1 MSQSMPNA
9 LHEVVIVG
17 GGLVGGLCAL
27 LLAEGGVP
35 VTVLDAAPA
44 PSSDLLAKRD
54 ARVWALSPA
63 NISLLERVGVW
74 QQVSRHATYTGM
86 QVWNQ
91 DHRGLL
97 EFGQP
102 SPVIGRPDL
111 THRLHALGSMVE
123 PSVLALAL
131 QTQLEQ
137 QPLIQLQQACPVSQI
152 DWYGE
157 YWQVSLADGHTLRT
171 RLLIGA
177 DGANSLVRRAAQ
189 IGVQRLDYQQT
200 ALTCAIR
207 TEQPHHGVAR
217 QVFVNGGIL
226 AFLPMCE
233 LPDQPQTGDWQSV
246 VWSLPT
252 VQAEEEDWAAADDTA
267 FMQGLSAASGHMLG
281 QVTALESRGQFPL
294 RAQQADQYVMD
305 GLALIG
311 DAAHVVHPMAGQGVN
326 LGLLDAAV
334 LVDALLHDRARG
346 LWAHTQTLRRF
357 AARRR
362 LPNSLMMHSL
372 SLLGWL
378 QATDLA
384 PLMWLRG
391 EGMHWVERQPAL
403 LDRFNRQASGWPDLK
418 HTRYRQ
424 RHVSL
429 AD

>member
-1 MSQSMPNA
+1 MNSSQPM
-9 LHEVVIVG
+9 HDVVIVG

-35 VTVLDAAPA
+35 VTLLDAAAA
-44 PSSDLLAKRD
+44 PNSEVLTKRD

-74 QQVSRHATYTGM
+74 QQVSRHAIYTGM
-86 QVWNQ
+86 QVCNR

-97 EFGQP
+97 EFGQAYTARAV
-102 SPVIGRPDL
+102 S
-111 THRLHALGSMVE
+111 LGSMVE

-137 QPLIQLQQACPVSQI
+137 HPLIDLQQGCRVSQI
-152 DWYGE
+152 DWYGT
-157 YWQVSLADGHTLRT
+157 YWQVSLASTQTLQT

-177 DGANSLVRRAAQ
+177 DGANSLVRRCAN
-189 IGVQRLDYQQT
+189 IGVQRLDYRQT

-207 TEQPHHGVAR
+207 TEQPHHGIAR

-233 LPDQPQTGDWQSV
+233 LPNQPQTGDWQSV
-246 VWSLPT
+246 VWSLST
-252 VQAEEEDWAAADDTA
+252 VEAGDWAEADDA
-267 FMQGLSAASGHMLG
+267 SLMQALSSASGYMLG
-281 QVTALESRGQFPL
+281 AVTALESRGQFPL
-294 RAQQADQYVMD
+294 RAQQADQYIME

-334 LVDALLHDRARG
+334 LADALLHDRSRG
-346 LWAHTQTLRRF
+346 LWAHSQTLRRF

-362 LPNSLMMHSL
+362 LPNSVMMHGL
-372 SLLGWL
+372 SVLGAL
-378 QATDLA
+378 QASDLA
-384 PLMWLRG
+384 SIQWLRG
-391 EGMHWVERQPAL
+391 EGMHWVARQQGL
-403 LDRFNRQASGWPDLK
+403 LDQFNRQASGWPDLSQ
-418 HTRYRQ
+418 TRYRQ
-424 RHVSL
+424 CHPVLSAGL
-429 AD
+429 SS

>member
-1 MSQSMPNA
+1 MSHPV
-9 LHEVVIVG
+9 HEVVIVG

-27 LLAEGGVP
+27 LLAEGGVS
-35 VTVLDAAPA
+35 VVLLDAAPA
-44 PSSDLLAKRD
+44 PNSEQLAKRD

-63 NISLLERVGVW
+63 NISLLQRVGVW
-74 QQVSRHATYTGM
+74 SQLSRHASYTGM
-86 QVWNQ
+86 QVCNR
-91 DHRGLL
+91 DHRGVL

-102 SPVIGRPDL
+102 QRPDMPV
-111 THRLHALGSMVE
+111 LGSMVE

-137 QPLIQLQQACPVSQI
+137 HSLIDLQQACRVKQI
-152 DWYGE
+152 DDYGS
-157 YWQVSLADGHTLRT
+157 YWQVALASGHILRT
-171 RLLIGA
+171 QLLIGA
-177 DGANSLVRRAAQ
+177 DGANSLVRRCAN
-189 IGVQRLDYQQT
+189 IGVQQLDYRQT

-207 TEQPHHGVAR
+207 TERPHQGVAR

-252 VQAEEEDWAAADDTA
+252 VEAGDWAEADDA
-267 FMQGLSAASGHMLG
+267 LLMQGLSAASGYVLG
-281 QVTALESRGQFPL
+281 QVTALESRSQFPL
-294 RAQQADQYVMD
+294 RAQQADQYVMQ

-346 LWAHTQTLRRF
+346 LWAHPQTLRRYS
-357 AARRR
+357 ARRR
-362 LPNSLMMHSL
+362 LPNSMMMHSL
-372 SLLGWL
+372 SMLGWL
-378 QATDLA
+378 QASDFA
-384 PLMWLRG
+384 PLIWLRG

-403 LDRFNRQASGWPDLK
+403 LDRFNRQASGWPDLSK
-418 HTRYRQ
+418 TRYRQ
-424 RHVSL
+424 QHPSL
-429 AD
+429 STPLHS

>member
-1 MSQSMPNA
+1 MTMQTTAETP

-27 LLAEGGVP
+27 LLAEGGVS
-35 VTVLDAAPA
+35 VLLLDAARA
-44 PSSDLLAKRD
+44 PTTEALAKRD

-63 NISLLERVGVW
+63 NISLLQRIGVW
-74 QQVSRHATYTGM
+74 SQVSRHASYTGM
-86 QVWNQ
+86 QVHNR
-91 DHRGLL
+91 DHRGVL

-102 SPVIGRPDL
+102 QRPD
-111 THRLHALGSMVE
+111 TTPSAPSLGSMVE

-131 QTQLEQ
+131 QAQLEQ
-137 QPLIQLQQACPVSQI
+137 QPLIELRQNCRVQQI
-152 DWYGE
+152 DDYGQ
-157 YWQVSLADGHTLRT
+157 YWQVRLADGQALQTH
-171 RLLIGA
+171 LLIGA
-177 DGANSLVRRAAQ
+177 DGANSLVRRSAQ
-189 IGVQRLDYQQT
+189 IGVQQLDYRQT

-207 TEQPHHGVAR
+207 TEQPHDGVAR

-226 AFLPMCE
+226 AFLPMAE
-233 LPDQPQTGDWQSV
+233 LPDQPRTGDWQSV
-246 VWSLPT
+246 VWSVPT
-252 VQAEEEDWAAADDTA
+252 VEAGDWADADDA
-267 FMQGLSAASGHMLG
+267 ALMQALSAASGYWLG

-294 RAQQADQYVMD
+294 KAQQADQYVTR

-346 LWAHTQTLRRF
+346 LWAHEQTLRRF

-362 LPNSLMMHSL
+362 LPNSMMMHSL

-378 QATDLA
+378 QASDLA

-418 HTRYRQ
+418 QTRYRQ
-424 RHVSL
+424 QHSGL
-429 AD
+429 KS

>member
-1 MSQSMPNA
+1 MTIQTA

-44 PSSDLLAKRD
+44 PNIELLAKRD

-74 QQVSRHATYTGM
+74 SQVSRQASYTGM
-86 QVWNQ
+86 QVHNRA
-91 DHRGLL
+91 HRGLL

-102 SPVIGRPDL
+102 NQPNLSHSL
-111 THRLHALGSMVE
+111 YALGSMVE

-131 QTQLEQ
+131 QARLEQ
-137 QPLIQLQQACPVSQI
+137 RPLIELRQACCVKQI
-152 DWYGE
+152 DDYGQ
-157 YWQVSLADGHTLRT
+157 YWQVTLADGQTLQT

-177 DGANSLVRRAAQ
+177 DGANSLVRRSAQ
-189 IGVQRLDYQQT
+189 IGVQQLDYRQT

-226 AFLPMCE
+226 AFLPMAE

-246 VWSLPT
+246 VWSLPS
-252 VQAEEEDWAAADDTA
+252 VEAGDWAEADDA
-267 FMQGLSAASGHMLG
+267 ALMQALSAASGYWLG

-294 RAQQADQYVMD
+294 KAQQADQYVMR

-311 DAAHVVHPMAGQGVN
+311 DAAHVMHPMAGQGVN

-346 LWAHTQTLRRF
+346 LWAHEQTLRRF

-372 SLLGWL
+372 SVLGWL
-378 QATDLA
+378 QASELD

-391 EGMHWVERQPAL
+391 EGMHWVEQQAGL
-403 LDRFNRQASGWPDLK
+403 LDRFNRQASGWPDLR

-424 RHVSL
+424 QHSVL
-429 AD
+429 KI

>member
-1 MSQSMPNA
+1 MTIQTA

-44 PSSDLLAKRD
+44 PNIELLAKRD

-74 QQVSRHATYTGM
+74 SQVSRQASYTGM
-86 QVWNQ
+86 QVHNRA
-91 DHRGLL
+91 HRGLL

-102 SPVIGRPDL
+102 QRPD
-111 THRLHALGSMVE
+111 TTPSAPSLGSMVE

-131 QTQLEQ
+131 HAQLEQ
-137 QPLIQLQQACPVSQI
+137 QPLIELRQNCRVQQI
-152 DWYGE
+152 DDYGQ
-157 YWQVSLADGHTLRT
+157 YWQVRLADGQTLQT

-177 DGANSLVRRAAQ
+177 DGANSLVRRSAQ
-189 IGVQRLDYQQT
+189 IGVQQLDYRQT

-226 AFLPMCE
+226 AFLPMAE

-246 VWSLPT
+246 VWSLPS
-252 VQAEEEDWAAADDTA
+252 VQAGDWADVDDAAL
-267 FMQGLSAASGHMLG
+267 MQALSAASGYWLG

-294 RAQQADQYVMD
+294 KAQQADQYVMR

-346 LWAHTQTLRRF
+346 LWAHEQTLRRF
-357 AARRR
+357 AAYRR

-372 SLLGWL
+372 SILGWL
-378 QATDLA
+378 QASDVA

-391 EGMHWVERQPAL
+391 EGMYWVEQQAGL
-403 LDRFNRQASGWPDLK
+403 LDRFNRQASGWPDLR

-424 RHVSL
+424 QHSVL
-429 AD
+429 KI

>member
-1 MSQSMPNA
+1 MTIQTA

-44 PSSDLLAKRD
+44 PNIELLAKRD

-74 QQVSRHATYTGM
+74 SQVSRQASYTGM
-86 QVWNQ
+86 QVHNRA
-91 DHRGLL
+91 HRGLL

-102 SPVIGRPDL
+102 NQPNLSHSL
-111 THRLHALGSMVE
+111 YALGSMVE

-131 QTQLEQ
+131 QARLEQ
-137 QPLIQLQQACPVSQI
+137 RPLIELRQACCVKQI
-152 DWYGE
+152 DDYGQ
-157 YWQVSLADGHTLRT
+157 YWQVTLADGQTLQT

-177 DGANSLVRRAAQ
+177 DGANSLVRRSAQ
-189 IGVQRLDYQQT
+189 IGVQQLDYRQT

-226 AFLPMCE
+226 AFLPMAE

-246 VWSLPT
+246 VWSLPS
-252 VQAEEEDWAAADDTA
+252 VEAGDWAEADDA
-267 FMQGLSAASGHMLG
+267 ALMQALSAASGYWLG

-294 RAQQADQYVMD
+294 KAQQADQYVMR

-346 LWAHTQTLRRF
+346 LWAHEQTLRRF

-372 SLLGWL
+372 SVLGWL
-378 QATDLA
+378 QASELD

-391 EGMHWVERQPAL
+391 EGMHWIEQQAGL
-403 LDRFNRQASGWPDLK
+403 LDRFNRQASGWPDLR

-424 RHVSL
+424 QHSVL
-429 AD
+429 KI

>member
-1 MSQSMPNA
+1 MTIQTA

-44 PSSDLLAKRD
+44 PNIELLAKRD

-74 QQVSRHATYTGM
+74 SQVSRQASYTGM
-86 QVWNQ
+86 QVHNRA
-91 DHRGLL
+91 HRGLL

-102 SPVIGRPDL
+102 NQPNLSHSL
-111 THRLHALGSMVE
+111 YALGSMVE

-131 QTQLEQ
+131 QARLEQ
-137 QPLIQLQQACPVSQI
+137 RPLIELRQACCVKQI
-152 DWYGE
+152 DDYGQ
-157 YWQVSLADGHTLRT
+157 YWQVTLADGQTLQT

-177 DGANSLVRRAAQ
+177 DGANSLVRRSAQ
-189 IGVQRLDYQQT
+189 IGVQQLDYRQT

-226 AFLPMCE
+226 AFLPMAE

-246 VWSLPT
+246 VWSLPS
-252 VQAEEEDWAAADDTA
+252 VEAGDWAEADDA
-267 FMQGLSAASGHMLG
+267 ALMQALSAASGYWLG

-294 RAQQADQYVMD
+294 KAQQADQYVMR

-346 LWAHTQTLRRF
+346 LWAHEQTLRRF

-372 SLLGWL
+372 SVLGWL

-391 EGMHWVERQPAL
+391 EGMHWIEQQAGL
-403 LDRFNRQASGWPDLK
+403 LDRFNRQASGWPDLR

-424 RHVSL
+424 QHSVL
-429 AD
+429 KI

>member
-1 MSQSMPNA
+1 MTIQTA

-27 LLAEGGVP
+27 LLAEGGGP
-35 VTVLDAAPA
+35 VTVLDTAPA
-44 PSSDLLAKRD
+44 PNIELLAKRD

-74 QQVSRHATYTGM
+74 SQVSRQASYTGM
-86 QVWNQ
+86 QVHNRA
-91 DHRGLL
+91 HRGLL

-102 SPVIGRPDL
+102 NQPNLSHSL
-111 THRLHALGSMVE
+111 YALGSMVE

-131 QTQLEQ
+131 HAQLEQ
-137 QPLIQLQQACPVSQI
+137 QPLIELRQACCVKQI
-152 DWYGE
+152 DDYGQ
-157 YWQVSLADGHTLRT
+157 YWQVTLADGQTLQT

-177 DGANSLVRRAAQ
+177 DGANSLVRRSAQ
-189 IGVQRLDYQQT
+189 IGVQQLDYRQT

-226 AFLPMCE
+226 AFLPMAE

-246 VWSLPT
+246 VWSLPS
-252 VQAEEEDWAAADDTA
+252 VEAGDWAEADDA
-267 FMQGLSAASGHMLG
+267 ALMQALSAASGYWLG

-294 RAQQADQYVMD
+294 KAQQADQYVMR

-346 LWAHTQTLRRF
+346 LWAHEQTIRRF

-372 SLLGWL
+372 SVLGWL
-378 QATDLA
+378 QASELD

-391 EGMHWVERQPAL
+391 EGMHWIEQQAGL
-403 LDRFNRQASGWPDLK
+403 LDRFNRQASGWPDLR

-424 RHVSL
+424 QHSVL
-429 AD
+429 KI

>member
-1 MSQSMPNA
+1 MTIQTA

-44 PSSDLLAKRD
+44 PNIELLAKRD

-74 QQVSRHATYTGM
+74 SQVSRQASYTGM
-86 QVWNQ
+86 QVHNRA
-91 DHRGLL
+91 HRGLL

-102 SPVIGRPDL
+102 NQPNLSHSL
-111 THRLHALGSMVE
+111 YALGSMVE

-131 QTQLEQ
+131 QARLEQ
-137 QPLIQLQQACPVSQI
+137 QPLIELRQACRVKQI
-152 DWYGE
+152 DDYGQ
-157 YWQVSLADGHTLRT
+157 YWQVTLADGQALQT

-177 DGANSLVRRAAQ
+177 DGANSLVRRSAQ
-189 IGVQRLDYQQT
+189 IGVQQLDYRQT

-226 AFLPMCE
+226 AFLPMAE

-246 VWSLPT
+246 VWSLPS
-252 VQAEEEDWAAADDTA
+252 VEAGDWAEADDA
-267 FMQGLSAASGHMLG
+267 ALMQALSAASGYWLG

-294 RAQQADQYVMD
+294 KAQQADQYVMR

-346 LWAHTQTLRRF
+346 LWAHEQTLRRF

-372 SLLGWL
+372 SVLGWL
-378 QATDLA
+378 QASELD

-391 EGMHWVERQPAL
+391 EGMHWIEQQAGL
-403 LDRFNRQASGWPDLK
+403 LDRFNRQASGWPDLR

-424 RHVSL
+424 QHSVL
-429 AD
+429 KI

>member
-1 MSQSMPNA
+1 MTIQTA

-44 PSSDLLAKRD
+44 PNIELLAKRD

-74 QQVSRHATYTGM
+74 SQVSRQASYTGM
-86 QVWNQ
+86 QVHNRA
-91 DHRGLL
+91 HRGLL

-102 SPVIGRPDL
+102 NQPNLSHSL
-111 THRLHALGSMVE
+111 YALGSMVE

-131 QTQLEQ
+131 HAQLEQ
-137 QPLIQLQQACPVSQI
+137 QPLIELRQACRVKQI
-152 DWYGE
+152 DDYGQ
-157 YWQVSLADGHTLRT
+157 YWQVTLADGQTLQT

-177 DGANSLVRRAAQ
+177 DGANSLVRRSAQ
-189 IGVQRLDYQQT
+189 IGVQQLDYRQT

-226 AFLPMCE
+226 AFLPMAE

-246 VWSLPT
+246 VWSLPS
-252 VQAEEEDWAAADDTA
+252 VEAGDWAEADDA
-267 FMQGLSAASGHMLG
+267 ALMQALSAASGYWLG

-294 RAQQADQYVMD
+294 KAQQADQYVMR

-346 LWAHTQTLRRF
+346 LWAHEQTLRRF

-372 SLLGWL
+372 SVLGWL
-378 QATDLA
+378 QASELD

-391 EGMHWVERQPAL
+391 EGMHWIEQQAGL
-403 LDRFNRQASGWPDLK
+403 LDRFNRQASGWPDLR

-424 RHVSL
+424 QHSVL
-429 AD
+429 KI

>member
-1 MSQSMPNA
+1 MSA
-9 LHEVVIVG
+9 VLHEVVIVG

-35 VTVLDAAPA
+35 VVLLDAAPA
-44 PSSDLLAKRD
+44 PSSAQLAKRD

-74 QQVSRHATYTGM
+74 QQVSRQASYTGM
-86 QVWNQ
+86 QVCNQ
-91 DHRGLL
+91 DHRGVL

-102 SPVIGRPDL
+102 HDL
-111 THRLHALGSMVE
+111 DAVPHVPSLGSMVE

-137 QPLIQLQQACPVSQI
+137 HPLIDLQQDCRVQQI
-152 DWYGE
+152 DDYGQ
-157 YWQVSLADGHTLRT
+157 YWQVALASGQMLQT

-177 DGANSLVRRAAQ
+177 DGANSLVRRSAN
-189 IGVQRLDYQQT
+189 IGVQQLDYRQT

-207 TEQPHHGVAR
+207 TEQPHRGVAR

-246 VWSLPT
+246 VWSLPS
-252 VQAEEEDWAAADDTA
+252 VEAGDWAEADAAA
-267 FMQGLSAASGHMLG
+267 LMQGLSAASGYMLG

-305 GLALIG
+305 GMALIG

-346 LWAHTQTLRRF
+346 LWAHRQTLRRF
-357 AARRR
+357 AAQRR
-362 LPNSLMMHSL
+362 LPNSVMMHSL
-372 SLLGWL
+372 SILGWL
-378 QATDLA
+378 QATHLA

-418 HTRYRQ
+418 QTRYRQ
-424 RHVSL
+424 QHSSL
-429 AD
+429 NI

>member
-1 MSQSMPNA
+1 MTIQTA

-44 PSSDLLAKRD
+44 PNIELLAKRD

-74 QQVSRHATYTGM
+74 SQVSRQASYTGM
-86 QVWNQ
+86 QVHNRA
-91 DHRGLL
+91 HRGLL

-102 SPVIGRPDL
+102 NQPNLSHSL
-111 THRLHALGSMVE
+111 YALGSMVE

-131 QTQLEQ
+131 QARLEQ
-137 QPLIQLQQACPVSQI
+137 RPLIELRQACCVKQI
-152 DWYGE
+152 DDYGQ
-157 YWQVSLADGHTLRT
+157 YWQVTLADGQALQT

-177 DGANSLVRRAAQ
+177 DGANSLVRRSAQ
-189 IGVQRLDYQQT
+189 IGVQQLDYRQT

-207 TEQPHHGVAR
+207 TEQPHDGVAR

-226 AFLPMCE
+226 AFLPMAE

-246 VWSLPT
+246 VWSLPS
-252 VQAEEEDWAAADDTA
+252 VEAGDWAEADDA
-267 FMQGLSAASGHMLG
+267 ALMQALSAASGYWLG

-294 RAQQADQYVMD
+294 KAQQADQYVMR

-334 LVDALLHDRARG
+334 LV
-346 LWAHTQTLRRF
+346 
-357 AARRR
+357 
-362 LPNSLMMHSL
+362 
-372 SLLGWL
+372 
-378 QATDLA
+378 
-384 PLMWLRG
+384 
-391 EGMHWVERQPAL
+391 
-403 LDRFNRQASGWPDLK
+403 
-418 HTRYRQ
+418 
-424 RHVSL
+424 
-429 AD
+429 

>member
-1 MSQSMPNA
+1 MTIQTA

-44 PSSDLLAKRD
+44 PNIELLAKRD

-74 QQVSRHATYTGM
+74 SQVSRQASYTGM
-86 QVWNQ
+86 QVHNRA
-91 DHRGLL
+91 HRGLL

-102 SPVIGRPDL
+102 NQPNLSHSL
-111 THRLHALGSMVE
+111 YALGSMVE

-131 QTQLEQ
+131 QARLEQ
-137 QPLIQLQQACPVSQI
+137 RPLIELRQACCVKQI
-152 DWYGE
+152 DDYGQ
-157 YWQVSLADGHTLRT
+157 YWQVTLADGQTLQT

-177 DGANSLVRRAAQ
+177 DGANSLVRRSAQ
-189 IGVQRLDYQQT
+189 IGVQQLDYRQT

-226 AFLPMCE
+226 AFLPMAE

-246 VWSLPT
+246 VWSLPS
-252 VQAEEEDWAAADDTA
+252 VEAGDWAEADDA
-267 FMQGLSAASGHMLG
+267 ALMQALSAASGYWLG

-294 RAQQADQYVMD
+294 KAQQADQYVMR

-346 LWAHTQTLRRF
+346 LWAHEQTLRRF

-372 SLLGWL
+372 SVLGWL
-378 QATDLA
+378 QASELD

-391 EGMHWVERQPAL
+391 ESMHWVEQQAGL
-403 LDRFNRQASGWPDLK
+403 LDRFNRQASGWPDLR

-424 RHVSL
+424 QHSVL
-429 AD
+429 KI

>member
-1 MSQSMPNA
+1 MTIQTA

-44 PSSDLLAKRD
+44 PNIELLAKRD

-74 QQVSRHATYTGM
+74 SQVSRQASYTGM
-86 QVWNQ
+86 QVHNRA
-91 DHRGLL
+91 HRGLL

-102 SPVIGRPDL
+102 NQPNLSHSL
-111 THRLHALGSMVE
+111 YALGSMVE

-131 QTQLEQ
+131 QARLEQ
-137 QPLIQLQQACPVSQI
+137 RPLIELRQACCVKQI
-152 DWYGE
+152 DDYGQ
-157 YWQVSLADGHTLRT
+157 YWQVTLADGQTLQT

-177 DGANSLVRRAAQ
+177 DGANSLVRRSAQ
-189 IGVQRLDYQQT
+189 IGVQQLDYRQT

-226 AFLPMCE
+226 AFLPMAE

-246 VWSLPT
+246 VWSLPS
-252 VQAEEEDWAAADDTA
+252 VEAGDWAEADDA
-267 FMQGLSAASGHMLG
+267 ALMQALSAASGYWLG

-294 RAQQADQYVMD
+294 KAQQADQYVTR

-346 LWAHTQTLRRF
+346 LWAHEQTLRRF

-372 SLLGWL
+372 SVLGWL
-378 QATDLA
+378 QASELD

-391 EGMHWVERQPAL
+391 EGMHWVEQQTGL
-403 LDRFNRQASGWPDLK
+403 LDRFNRQASGWPDLR

-424 RHVSL
+424 QHSVL
-429 AD
+429 KI

>member
-1 MSQSMPNA
+1 M
-9 LHEVVIVG
+9 
-17 GGLVGGLCAL
+17 
-27 LLAEGGVP
+27 
-35 VTVLDAAPA
+35 
-44 PSSDLLAKRD
+44 
-54 ARVWALSPA
+54 
-63 NISLLERVGVW
+63 
-74 QQVSRHATYTGM
+74 
-86 QVWNQ
+86 
-91 DHRGLL
+91 
-97 EFGQP
+97 
-102 SPVIGRPDL
+102 
-111 THRLHALGSMVE
+111 
-123 PSVLALAL
+123 
-131 QTQLEQ
+131 
-137 QPLIQLQQACPVSQI
+137 
-152 DWYGE
+152 
-157 YWQVSLADGHTLRT
+157 
-171 RLLIGA
+171 
-177 DGANSLVRRAAQ
+177 
-189 IGVQRLDYQQT
+189 
-200 ALTCAIR
+200 
-207 TEQPHHGVAR
+207 
-217 QVFVNGGIL
+217 NGGIL

>member
-1 MSQSMPNA
+1 MTIQTA

-44 PSSDLLAKRD
+44 PNIELLAKRD

-74 QQVSRHATYTGM
+74 SQVSRQASYTGM
-86 QVWNQ
+86 QVHNRA
-91 DHRGLL
+91 HRGLL

-102 SPVIGRPDL
+102 NQPNLSHSL
-111 THRLHALGSMVE
+111 YALGSMVE

-131 QTQLEQ
+131 QARLEQ
-137 QPLIQLQQACPVSQI
+137 RPLIELRQACCVKQI
-152 DWYGE
+152 DDYGQ
-157 YWQVSLADGHTLRT
+157 YWQVTLADGQTLQT

-177 DGANSLVRRAAQ
+177 DGANSLVRRSAQ
-189 IGVQRLDYQQT
+189 IGVQQLDYRQT

-226 AFLPMCE
+226 AFLPMAE

-246 VWSLPT
+246 VWSLPS
-252 VQAEEEDWAAADDTA
+252 VEAGDWAEADDA
-267 FMQGLSAASGHMLG
+267 ALMQALSAASGYWLG

-294 RAQQADQYVMD
+294 KAQQADQYVMR

-346 LWAHTQTLRRF
+346 LWAHEQTLRRF

-372 SLLGWL
+372 SVLGWL
-378 QATDLA
+378 QASELD

-391 EGMHWVERQPAL
+391 EGMHWVEQQAGL
-403 LDRFNRQASGWPDLK
+403 LDRFNRQASGWPDLR

-424 RHVSL
+424 QHSVL
-429 AD
+429 KI

>member
-1 MSQSMPNA
+1 MTIQTA

-44 PSSDLLAKRD
+44 PNIELLAKRD

-74 QQVSRHATYTGM
+74 SQVSRQASYTGM
-86 QVWNQ
+86 QVHNRA
-91 DHRGLL
+91 HRGLL

-102 SPVIGRPDL
+102 NQPNLSHSL
-111 THRLHALGSMVE
+111 YALGSMVE

-131 QTQLEQ
+131 QARLEQ
-137 QPLIQLQQACPVSQI
+137 RPLIELRQACCVKQI
-152 DWYGE
+152 DDYGQ
-157 YWQVSLADGHTLRT
+157 YWQVTLADGQTLQT

-177 DGANSLVRRAAQ
+177 DGANSLVRRSAQ
-189 IGVQRLDYQQT
+189 IGVQQLDYRQT

-207 TEQPHHGVAR
+207 TEQPHDGVAR

-226 AFLPMCE
+226 AFLPMAE

-246 VWSLPT
+246 VWSLPS
-252 VQAEEEDWAAADDTA
+252 VEAGDWAEADDA
-267 FMQGLSAASGHMLG
+267 ALMQALSAASGYWLG

-294 RAQQADQYVMD
+294 KAQQADQYVMR

-346 LWAHTQTLRRF
+346 LWAHEQTLRRF

-372 SLLGWL
+372 SVLGWL
-378 QATDLA
+378 QASELD

-391 EGMHWVERQPAL
+391 EGMHWIEQQAGL
-403 LDRFNRQASGWPDLK
+403 LDRFNRQASGWPDLR

-424 RHVSL
+424 QHSVL
-429 AD
+429 KI

>member
-1 MSQSMPNA
+1 MTIQTA

-44 PSSDLLAKRD
+44 PNIELLAKRD

-74 QQVSRHATYTGM
+74 SQVSRQASYTGM
-86 QVWNQ
+86 QVHNRA
-91 DHRGLL
+91 HRGLL

-102 SPVIGRPDL
+102 QRPD
-111 THRLHALGSMVE
+111 TRPSTPSLGSMVE

-131 QTQLEQ
+131 HAQLEQ
-137 QPLIQLQQACPVSQI
+137 QPLIELRQACRVKQI
-152 DWYGE
+152 DDYGQ
-157 YWQVSLADGHTLRT
+157 YWQVTLADGQALQT

-177 DGANSLVRRAAQ
+177 DGANSLVRRSAQ
-189 IGVQRLDYQQT
+189 IGVQQLDYRQT

-207 TEQPHHGVAR
+207 TEQPHDGVAR

-226 AFLPMCE
+226 AFLPMAE

-246 VWSLPT
+246 VWSLPS
-252 VQAEEEDWAAADDTA
+252 VEAGDWAEADDA
-267 FMQGLSAASGHMLG
+267 ALMQALSAASGYWLG

-294 RAQQADQYVMD
+294 KAQQADQYVMR

-346 LWAHTQTLRRF
+346 LWAHEQTLRRF

-372 SLLGWL
+372 SVLGWL
-378 QATDLA
+378 QASELD

-391 EGMHWVERQPAL
+391 EGMHWIEQQAGL
-403 LDRFNRQASGWPDLK
+403 LDRFNRQASGWPDLR

-424 RHVSL
+424 QHSVL
-429 AD
+429 KI

>member
-1 MSQSMPNA
+1 MTIQTA

-44 PSSDLLAKRD
+44 PNIELLAKRD

-74 QQVSRHATYTGM
+74 SQVSRQASYTGM
-86 QVWNQ
+86 QVHNRA
-91 DHRGLL
+91 HRGLL

-102 SPVIGRPDL
+102 NQPNLSHSL
-111 THRLHALGSMVE
+111 YALGSMVE

-131 QTQLEQ
+131 HAQLEQ
-137 QPLIQLQQACPVSQI
+137 QPLIELRQACRVKQI
-152 DWYGE
+152 DDYGQ
-157 YWQVSLADGHTLRT
+157 YWQVTLADGQALQT

-177 DGANSLVRRAAQ
+177 DGANSLVRRSAQ
-189 IGVQRLDYQQT
+189 IGVQQLDYRQT

-226 AFLPMCE
+226 AFLPMAE

-246 VWSLPT
+246 VWSLPS
-252 VQAEEEDWAAADDTA
+252 VEAGDWAEADDA
-267 FMQGLSAASGHMLG
+267 ALMQALSAASGYWLG

-294 RAQQADQYVMD
+294 KAQQADQYVMR

-346 LWAHTQTLRRF
+346 LWAHEQTLRRF
-357 AARRR
+357 AACRR

-372 SLLGWL
+372 SVLGWL
-378 QATDLA
+378 QASELD

-391 EGMHWVERQPAL
+391 EGMHWIEQQAGL
-403 LDRFNRQASGWPDLK
+403 LDRFNRQASGWPDLR

-424 RHVSL
+424 QHSVL
-429 AD
+429 KI

>member
-1 MSQSMPNA
+1 MTVQTA
-9 LHEVVIVG
+9 LHEVVVVG

-35 VTVLDAAPA
+35 VLLLDAAPA
-44 PSSDLLAKRD
+44 VTPESLAKRD

-63 NISLLERVGVW
+63 NISLLQRVGVW
-74 QQVSRHATYTGM
+74 AQVSRHATYTGM
-86 QVWNQ
+86 QVHNR

-102 SPVIGRPDL
+102 QRPDAA
-111 THRLHALGSMVE
+111 RPVPSLGSMVE

-137 QPLIQLQQACPVSQI
+137 QPLIALRQDCRVQQI
-152 DWYGE
+152 DDYGS
-157 YWQVSLADGHTLRT
+157 YWQVSLADGQVLQT

-177 DGANSLVRRAAQ
+177 DGANSLVRRSAQ
-189 IGVQRLDYQQT
+189 IGVQQLDYRQT

-226 AFLPMCE
+226 AFLPMAE
-233 LPDQPQTGDWQSV
+233 MPDQPQTGDWQSV

-252 VQAEEEDWAAADDTA
+252 VEAGDWAEADDVA
-267 FMQGLSAASGHMLG
+267 LMQALSAASGYWLG
-281 QVTALESRGQFPL
+281 QVTALESRGQFTL
-294 RAQQADQYVMD
+294 KAQQADQYVAR

-311 DAAHVVHPMAGQGVN
+311 DAAHTVHPMAGQGVN

-346 LWAHTQTLRRF
+346 LWAHEQTLRRF

-362 LPNSLMMHSL
+362 LPNSMMMHSL

-378 QATDLA
+378 QASDLA

-391 EGMHWVERQPAL
+391 EGMHWIERQPAL

-424 RHVSL
+424 QYARL
-429 AD
+429 AG